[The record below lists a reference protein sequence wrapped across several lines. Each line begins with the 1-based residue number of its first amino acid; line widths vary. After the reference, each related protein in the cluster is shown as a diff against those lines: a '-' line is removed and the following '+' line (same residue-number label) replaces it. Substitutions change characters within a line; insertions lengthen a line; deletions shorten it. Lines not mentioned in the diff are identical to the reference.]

1 MRVIIIGAGIGGL
14 VTALRLHRHEVER
27 RAPAGFSRL
36 EDVIAPADLEAIV
49 TSYARAV
56 R

>member
-14 VTALRLHRHEVER
+14 VTAR
-27 RAPAGFSRL
+27 P